1 MKADSLKRKLVA
13 EIEKLPEAHLPK
25 VFDLVEKLKAKQKVR
40 KPLTKLK
47 KRLNPA
53 KNPLRGLIGIADV
66 EPFAHKI
73 DEELY
78 GKNGD
83 DLY

>member
-1 MKADSLKRKLVA
+1 MSKDSLKRKLVA
-13 EIEKLPEAHLPK
+13 EIEKLPEDHLPK
-25 VFDLVEKLKAKQKVR
+25 VFDLVEKLKAKQKAQ
-40 KPLTKLK
+40 KPLVKPKRKLDPK
-47 KRLNPA
+47 

-78 GKNGD
+78 GKKE
-83 DLY
+83 